1 MDADLRQRVALFR
14 YSLIAPLVTGTYT
27 QATAREYLKEIC
39 ARKHDTPQGISR
51 EYAPETLKGWLL
63 MYRKY
68 GIDGLFPKS
77 RCDRGKPR
85 KLSAEAKEFI
95 VSCRINS
102 PKRSAKSI
110 YQELIAKGYV
120 SFDGVSFST
129 IQRFLSGFKADVSNA
144 DTVERK
150 AFEFE
155 APNDCWQPDIS
166 VGPYLTVDGKKHKTY
181 IIAILDDASRLVVHC
196 EAFFSDN
203 LVSLLA
209 ALKKGIAKRGI
220 PRKLFVDNAKV
231 YKSDQLQFICAALG
245 CVLCYARPY
254 SPQSKGKI
262 ERWFKT
268 LHEQW
273 TNVVCWS
280 KFHSL
285 EEINASLIQYVEKEY
300 NNRLH
305 SAIGQKPIDK
315 FLSQMDKIRLVW
327 SVKELDHVFLYR
339 AVRKVKNDATVSLNN
354 TLFEVPMKYVGE
366 KINLRYDPTSLDK
379 VY

>member
-1 MDADLRQRVALFR
+1 
-14 YSLIAPLVTGTYT
+14 
-27 QATAREYLKEIC
+27 
-39 ARKHDTPQGISR
+39 
-51 EYAPETLKGWLL
+51 
-63 MYRKY
+63 
-68 GIDGLFPKS
+68 
-77 RCDRGKPR
+77 
-85 KLSAEAKEFI
+85 
-95 VSCRINS
+95 
-102 PKRSAKSI
+102 
-110 YQELIAKGYV
+110 
-120 SFDGVSFST
+120 
-129 IQRFLSGFKADVSNA
+129 
-144 DTVERK
+144 
-150 AFEFE
+150 
-155 APNDCWQPDIS
+155 
-166 VGPYLTVDGKKHKTY
+166 VDGKKHKTY

-379 VY
+379 AYIFSDDGKLSDTVYPVRKVDNSKVQRSQNIKPVDFSSFLPDCTTTEKS